1 MIYSLK
7 RQILKLNWR
16 VIANVTGYVLLAEAA
31 LLLFPT
37 VVALIYKETAMYFPF
52 GITIGIC
59 AVLGFTC
66 SRIKTKH
73 TSYFA
78 RDGLLAVGLAW
89 IILSLFGAL
98 PFYISGAIP
107 KYIDCFFEVVSGF
120 TTTGSS
126 ILTEIESLPRSILFW
141 RSFTHWVG
149 GMGILVF
156 VLAIIPIANSRSM
169 HILRA
174 ESPGPVI
181 GKLVP
186 RLQKS
191 AMILYGIY
199 MALTVLEAI
208 FLLAGGMPLF
218 DTLCNTF
225 GTAGTGGFGI
235 LNQGI
240 GQYGNDYYEMV
251 IAVFMVLFG
260 INFNFYFFLLIRNF
274 KEARKISEVR
284 TYLSIVALCTALI
297 MINIL
302 PMYDGSIWTAFKLAF
317 FQVASIITTTGYS
330 TANFDLWPTFSKM
343 LLLML
348 MVVGACAGSTGGG
361 MKVSRIMIVI
371 KKVRQDILKT
381 LHPNRVETIK
391 MDGKTVNSKTVDQI
405 MSYFGCFM
413 IIVGVSIL
421 LVSLNNFDFETTVS
435 SVFACLGNIGPG
447 YGMVGAYGNFAAFST
462 FSKIVLSIDM
472 LIGRLEIYPI
482 LIFLGPIISQ
492 HKKYKNDED
501 ET

>member
-1 MIYSLK
+1 MIYSLR
-7 RQILKLNWR
+7 RQFRKLNWR
-16 VIANVTGYVLLAEAA
+16 VIANISGYVLIAEAG
-31 LLLFPT
+31 LMLFPLIC
-37 VVALIYKETAMYFPF
+37 ALMYGERQTYPAFL
-52 GITIGIC
+52 ISIGIC
-59 AVLGFTC
+59 LVLGFAL

-89 IILSLFGAL
+89 LVLSIFGAL

-107 KYIDCFFEVVSGF
+107 KYVDCFFETVSGF

-126 ILTEIESLPRSILFW
+126 ILTEIETLPHGILFW

-156 VLAIIPIANSRSM
+156 VLAIIPKANERSM

-191 AMILYGIY
+191 ALILYAIY
-199 MALTVLEAI
+199 MGLTVLEMI
-208 FLLAGGMPLF
+208 CLLVAGMPLF

-225 GTAGTGGFGI
+225 GSAGTGGFGI

-240 GQYGNDYYEMV
+240 AQYQNPVYEM
-251 IAVFMVLFG
+251 IIGIFITMFG
-260 INFNFYFFLLIRNF
+260 INFNFYFFVLIRNF
-274 KEARKISEVR
+274 KEAWNMSEVK
-284 TYLSIVALCTALI
+284 TYICVVAIATGLI
-297 MINIL
+297 ACNIL
-302 PMYDGSIWTAFKLAF
+302 PLYDGSVWDALRLAF

-330 TANFDLWPTFSKM
+330 TANFDLWPTFSKIII
-343 LLLML
+343 LLLM
-348 MVVGACAGSTGGG
+348 VSGACAGSTGGG
-361 MKVSRIMIVI
+361 MKVSRLMIIM
-371 KKVRQDILKT
+371 KKVRQDILKNN
-381 LHPNRVETIK
+381 HPNRVESIK
-391 MDGKTVNSKTVDQI
+391 MDGKNIDPRVVDQI

-413 IIVGVSIL
+413 L
-421 LVSLNNFDFETTVS
+421 LVGFITLIVSLDGFDFETTVS
-435 SVFACLGNIGPG
+435 SVFACIGNIGPG
-447 YGMVGAYGNFAAFST
+447 FGLCGPFGNFSMFSNL
-462 FSKIVLSIDM
+462 SKIILSFAM

-482 LIFLGPIISQ
+482 LIFLGPVLSK
-492 HKKYKNDED
+492 HKKIRKTID
-501 ET
+501 